1 MSRVGG
7 EHAGSHRNHGGRIMH
22 EIINTPQAYA
32 REQLQTQP
40 IEQLKSFC
48 RGEMSAVDTY
58 HRAIE
63 VTKQAWV
70 LDELRK
76 NLMMHEE
83 HVHLL
88 KQRIVELDGNPPESA
103 GPWGAFANMLEGV
116 AAAISENAAL
126 AILEE
131 GERHGLAD
139 YKSDLSNLDY
149 ESLRLIERRIIPQQT
164 RTHIA
169 LHEIVRAL
177 TA

>member
-1 MSRVGG
+1 
-7 EHAGSHRNHGGRIMH
+7 MH
-22 EIINTPQAYA
+22 EIITTPQVYA
-32 REQLQTQP
+32 KERLQKQP
-40 IEQLKSFC
+40 VEQLKSFC

-70 LDELRK
+70 LDELRN
-76 NLMMHEE
+76 NLMVHEE

-88 KQRIVELDGNPPESA
+88 KQRIIELDGNPPESS
-103 GPWGAFANMLEGV
+103 GPWGAFANMIEGV

-139 YKSDLSNLDY
+139 YKSDRSNLDY
-149 ESLRLIERRIIPQQT
+149 ESLRLIEDRIIPQQAQ
-164 RTHIA
+164 THYS

>member
-1 MSRVGG
+1 
-7 EHAGSHRNHGGRIMH
+7 MH
-22 EIINTPQAYA
+22 EIINNPDAYA
-32 REQLQTQP
+32 NLATMWSEP
-40 IEQLKSFC
+40 VEQLKSFC

-63 VTKQAWV
+63 ITKEPWV
-70 LDELRK
+70 LDQLLH
-76 NLMMHEE
+76 NLKVHEQ

-88 KQRIVELDGNPPESA
+88 NQRIITLDGNPPESS
-103 GPWGAFANMLEGV
+103 GPWGAFANIVEGV

-149 ESLRLIERRIIPQQT
+149 ESLTLVRDRLIPQQT
-164 RTHIA
+164 RTHQS
-169 LHEIVRAL
+169 LHDIVRAL
-177 TA
+177 AD

>member
-1 MSRVGG
+1 
-7 EHAGSHRNHGGRIMH
+7 MH
-22 EIINTPQAYA
+22 EIITTPQVYA
-32 REQLQTQP
+32 KERLQTQP
-40 IEQLKSFC
+40 VEQLKSFC

-70 LDELRK
+70 LNELRN
-76 NLMMHEE
+76 NLMVHEE

-88 KQRIVELDGNPPESA
+88 KQRIIELDGNPPESS
-103 GPWGAFANMLEGV
+103 GPWGAFANMIEGV

-149 ESLRLIERRIIPQQT
+149 ESLRLIEDRIIPQQT
-164 RTHIA
+164 RTHTS

>member
-1 MSRVGG
+1 
-7 EHAGSHRNHGGRIMH
+7 MH
-22 EIINTPQAYA
+22 EIINTPQVVQAP
-32 REQLQTQP
+32 REDLLRQP

-70 LDELRK
+70 LDELRH
-76 NLMMHEE
+76 NLMVHEE

-88 KQRIVELDGNPPESA
+88 KQRIVELDGNPPESS
-103 GPWGAFANMLEGV
+103 GPWGAFANMVEGV

-149 ESLRLIERRIIPQQT
+149 ESLRLIEDRIIPQQI
-164 RTHIA
+164 RTHTS